1 MVSGTY
7 GSSADQPKDEAPV
20 APLAPEATPDA
31 SLAGDVAAALIVPVA
46 EQVSATV
53 LEKVKELAG
62 EALHVVAE
70 ELDVVA
76 HKLDP
81 RLIGGIDVTPFH
93 K

>member
-7 GSSADQPKDEAPV
+7 GSSADQPKEEPK
-20 APLAPEATPDA
+20 APLTPEATPDA

-46 EQVSATV
+46 TQVSETV

-62 EALHVVAE
+62 EALHVVAQ
-70 ELDVVA
+70 ELDVIA

-81 RLIGGIDVTPFH
+81 RINGGIDVTPFH